1 MSSTANRVAKNSGY
15 LYLKMGITMF
25 ISLYTTRLVLN
36 ALGASDF
43 GIYSIV
49 GGVIAL
55 FGFFRSS
62 LASSTQRYMSY
73 AEGQG
78 DIEKK
83 KFIFNISLFL
93 HMALGIIMA
102 FVLVIAGFVF
112 FNGILNIPEGREK
125 AAVIVYGTLIV
136 STTLTVMNVPYEA
149 VLNSHE
155 NMLYFSIVGVLE
167 SLLKLAVATVCVH
180 TLMDKLIVYG
190 ILMAAIPLATLIIM
204 QIYCHSHYDEC
215 CFPTRKFFN
224 SSIAKEMTSFA
235 GWGFLSSVAAMGTM
249 QGLAILLNMFG
260 GVIVNAAHGVANQL
274 SGYLMTFSNNMLKA
288 LNPVLVKSYGSGQR
302 EQMLKVSSSGNKIS
316 YSMFACFAIPFI
328 IEAPFILEL
337 WLKQVP
343 EWAVLFVRLV
353 LFRQILSQM
362 TVTLDTCIGA
372 TGDVKKFSIVSM
384 LIWMFPIVVG
394 YILLKRHYPIYIIYI
409 LLIIMVL
416 FKTANSIYFCKK
428 QCGLNVKDYLLKV
441 FSPCF
446 ALTIVMLAFLY
457 VLQSYMHEGW
467 LRLIAV
473 LGFGMVTFFALDY
486 YFVLDKTEK
495 LNIVGIVTSFKSKL
509 SRT

>member
-1 MSSTANRVAKNSGY
+1 MSTTANRIAKNSGY

-25 ISLYTTRLVLN
+25 VSLYTTRLVLN

-83 KFIFNISLFL
+83 IYIFNISFFL
-93 HMALGIIMA
+93 HLALGLIMALA
-102 FVLVIAGFVF
+102 LVIAGFIF
-112 FNGILNIPEGREK
+112 FNGILNIPEGREN

-155 NMLYFSIVGVLE
+155 NMLYFSIVGVIE
-167 SLLKLAVATVCVH
+167 SFLKLAVAIVCVH

-204 QIYCHSHYDEC
+204 RIYCHRHYNEC
-215 CFPTRKFFN
+215 CFPTHKYFD

-249 QGLAILLNMFG
+249 HGLAILLNMFG

-274 SGYLMTFSNNMLKA
+274 SGFLMTFSNNMLKA
-288 LNPVLVKSYGSGQR
+288 LNPVMVKSYGSGQR
-302 EQMLKVSSSGNKIS
+302 QQMLRVSSTGNKIS

-328 IEAPFILEL
+328 IEAPYILEL

-372 TGDVKKFSIVSM
+372 TGNIKKFSIISM
-384 LIWMFPIVVG
+384 VIWMFPIVSG
-394 YILLKRHYPIYIIYI
+394 YVLLKLHYPIYTIYI

-416 FKTANSIYFCKK
+416 FRTVNSIYFCNK

-441 FSPCF
+441 FCPCL
-446 ALTIVMLAFLY
+446 ALTIVMLALLY
-457 VLQSYMHEGW
+457 ALQCILTEGW
-467 LRLIAV
+467 VRLFMV
-473 LGFGMVTFFALDY
+473 LFLGMVLFFMLDY
-486 YFVLDKTEK
+486 LFVLDKTEK
-495 LNIVGIVTSFKSKL
+495 KNIVGIIKSLTNKL
-509 SRT
+509 FNK